1 MSDFWTLW
9 NKADAG
15 DYAAL
20 WEVNV
25 LVAEKAGLKIY
36 RAGTIDADAVP
47 GYVEGIGWL
56 QEWIS
61 NAAGEA
67 APIPDYMSDLNAAFN
82 LNFPPHGRLD
92 IYRDCVD
99 GVYQNWNVRADGDF
113 KSVIHAS
120 SNIARALVA
129 AWWAAVTG
137 EVQP

>member
-9 NKADAG
+9 NKADVG

-20 WEVNV
+20 WGVNV

-61 NAAGEA
+61 NDTGEA
-67 APIPDYMSDLNAAFN
+67 ASIPDYMSDLNAAAG
-82 LNFPPHGRLD
+82 LPRPMSY
-92 IYRDCVD
+92 IYSIVSHFGDYEHWAVE
-99 GVYQNWNVRADGDF
+99 VYHHDKRICIV
-113 KSVIHAS
+113 S
-120 SNIARALVA
+120 SPSEARARVG

-137 EVQP
+137 EVKP